1 MAHYVLILAAGI
13 GSRLNNKTP
22 KQFLELRG
30 VPIVFHSPRKF
41 HEIDSS
47 AKIYIGLP
55 KVGGANWT
63 QLCSKYN
70 FTIDHSIYS
79 GGQTRLETV
88 FLGLKKIHQE
98 HRIAQHDIISIHD
111 AARPFIQTN
120 LIQEL
125 TNTAKKTGGAIPVIK
140 LKDSL
145 RIKKRNCAKDH
156 ISKNRD
162 NYIITQTPQVFHL
175 DKIFKNYTRL
185 FNDNI
190 DASLMGLF
198 DDASVYGLFH
208 NYPPLSMIEG
218 EESNIKITTQL
229 DYILSE
235 KIYQFLKRE
244 K

>member
-1 MAHYVLILAAGI
+1 
-13 GSRLNNKTP
+13 
-22 KQFLELRG
+22 
-30 VPIVFHSPRKF
+30 
-41 HEIDSS
+41 
-47 AKIYIGLP
+47 
-55 KVGGANWT
+55 
-63 QLCSKYN
+63 
-70 FTIDHSIYS
+70 
-79 GGQTRLETV
+79 
-88 FLGLKKIHQE
+88 
-98 HRIAQHDIISIHD
+98 
-111 AARPFIQTN
+111 
-120 LIQEL
+120 
-125 TNTAKKTGGAIPVIK
+125 
-140 LKDSL
+140 
-145 RIKKRNCAKDH
+145 
-156 ISKNRD
+156 NRD